1 MNKKQETQWRRATP
15 SMAGNVSSRSDTSAG
30 REATIIL
37 DYCNFSDHN
46 SRNYKGLLKIV
57 GNIFQPGMTNAQLL
71 DRGGHGEQINS
82 QNLEDTQV
90 GYISQKYTLDKY
102 SLEKYT

>member
-1 MNKKQETQWRRATP
+1 MGE
-15 SMAGNVSSRSDTSAG
+15 NVSSRSDTSAG

-71 DRGGHGEQINS
+71 DRGGHGKQKPIPGPGS
-82 QNLEDTQV
+82 SSCVMVNLCSLNRN
-90 GYISQKYTLDKY
+90 GYAVNLYI
-102 SLEKYT
+102 